1 MVNHREVVK
10 ILKDNTKG
18 LFKAFAIAIILIRSI
33 NELYHFREVV
43 IYDAITDFWF
53 WLIIAVIWLGYT
65 YIKEVVRNTIAGY
78 QYYNIRINQNAKE
91 SNLMK
96 EIDSIIQ
103 DIKDKYKEEKDEEDV
118 FTPVPEVSEEA
129 KVW

>member
-1 MVNHREVVK
+1 MVNHVAVFK
-10 ILKDNTKG
+10 ILKDNAKG
-18 LFKAFAIAIILIRSI
+18 LFKASVIAIILIRSI

-43 IYDAITDFWF
+43 IYEAITDFWF
-53 WLIIAVIWLGYT
+53 WLIIAVLWLGYI
-65 YIKEVVRNTIAGY
+65 YIKDVVRNTIGAY
-78 QYYNIRINQNAKE
+78 QYYDTRINQDAKE

-103 DIKDKYKEEKDEEDV
+103 DIKDKYKEVKDEEDV
-118 FTPVPEVSEEA
+118 LTPVPEVSEEA

>member
-1 MVNHREVVK
+1 MVNHKAVVK
-10 ILKDNTKG
+10 ILKDNSKG
-18 LFKAFAIAIILIRSI
+18 LFKAFVIAIILIRSI

-43 IYDAITDFWF
+43 IYEAITDFWF
-53 WLIIAVIWLGYT
+53 WLIIAVIWLGYI
-65 YIKEVVRNTIAGY
+65 YIKDLVRNTIGAY
-78 QYYNIRINQNAKE
+78 QYYNTRISQDAKE

-103 DIKDKYKEEKDEEDV
+103 DIKETYNKKDENV
-118 FTPVPEVSEEA
+118 VPIPEVSEEA